1 LRARLKPKK
10 ETAMPSN
17 RPTRDELLEA
27 VVEFLENRVMPKL
40 DKHTAFHTRVA
51 VNVLNIVRREL
62 EQGPGLDEEEVKRL
76 RNLLGEDGTLE
87 ELNTEL
93 CSRIRKGELDHR
105 DPELMEHLFLT
116 TMGKVSV
123 DQPIYSA
130 YQRALEEGDGP

>member
-1 LRARLKPKK
+1 
-10 ETAMPSN
+10 MPSN

-40 DKHTAFHTRVA
+40 DKHTAFHARVA
-51 VNVLNIVRREL
+51 ANVLNIVRREL
-62 EQGPGLDEEEVKRL
+62 EQGPGLDEEELARL
-76 RNLLGEDGTLE
+76 KDLLGEDGTLE

-93 CSRIRKGELDHR
+93 CNRIRKGDLDHR
-105 DPELMEHLFLT
+105 NADLMEHLFLT

-130 YQRALEEGDGP
+130 CQRALEKEEP